1 VLNAILKTF
10 RGLLDPSGFFPLRIF
25 GGGGSWFWFFV
36 MCFVSLFLVYP
47 ILLFFFIV
55 PSVFSN
61 VYSTIVNGVAEERYF
76 RVSSLSVPGE
86 GYSRNA

>member
-1 VLNAILKTF
+1 MLNAILKTF
-10 RGLLDPSGFFPLRIF
+10 RGQLDPYGFFPLRIF
-25 GGGGSWFWFFV
+25 GGGGAGAVFCSSFSCV
-36 MCFVSLFLVYP
+36 PNIAS
-47 ILLFFFIV
+47 FFFIV

-76 RVSSLSVPGE
+76 RVSTLSVPGE

>member
-10 RGLLDPSGFFPLRIF
+10 ADSWIHTDFSHSGFSGE
-25 GGGGSWFWFFV
+25 GGGGGVLFVFFL
-36 MCFVSLFLVYP
+36 CTQYCQ
-47 ILLFFFIV
+47 FFFIV

-76 RVSSLSVPGE
+76 RVSTLSVPGE

>member
-1 VLNAILKTF
+1 MLNAILKTF
-10 RGLLDPSGFFPLRIF
+10 RGQLDPYGFFPLRIF
-25 GGGGSWFWFFV
+25 GGGGGGGGVLFVFFL
-36 MCFVSLFLVYP
+36 CTQYCQ
-47 ILLFFFIV
+47 FFFIV

-76 RVSSLSVPGE
+76 RVSTLSVPGE